1 MYEVIASEVHNEDR
15 EKVGGSMTSVTQ
27 LAAK

>member
-15 EKVGGSMTSVTQ
+15 KKVGDSMTSVTQ